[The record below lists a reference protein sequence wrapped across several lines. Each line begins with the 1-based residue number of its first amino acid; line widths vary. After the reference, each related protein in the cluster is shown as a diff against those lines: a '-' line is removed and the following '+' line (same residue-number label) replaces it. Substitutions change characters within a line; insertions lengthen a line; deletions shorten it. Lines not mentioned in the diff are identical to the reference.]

1 MRLELNSDSSSRAVE
16 NEKKIELKYTTMVE
30 GARTVHT
37 DTLRKKSNYFFPA
50 NSQHTQTDFVS
61 VLNAIF
67 TNMNGLYAQ
76 LSMVLYT
83 MVQSVFVWFF
93 FCRYHICTHTILSS
107 RDSLHLRKHNFAH
120 FFSHSSTPDTNKMVI
135 ILRAYVLGK
144 RCNYIYFRQAEANA
158 QTSSLVGRL
167 QTKR

>member
-1 MRLELNSDSSSRAVE
+1 MHMRLELNSDRSSRAVE

-37 DTLRKKSNYFFPA
+37 DTLRKKSNNFFPA
-50 NSQHTQTDFVS
+50 NLQHTQIDFVS
-61 VLNAIF
+61 VLNAIS

-93 FCRYHICTHTILSS
+93 S
-107 RDSLHLRKHNFAH
+107 A
-120 FFSHSSTPDTNKMVI
+120 VI
-135 ILRAYVLGK
+135 IYAHTQFSAVVIVST
-144 RCNYIYFRQAEANA
+144 CANIISPTFFPI
-158 QTSSLVGRL
+158 QVHQIR
-167 QTKR
+167 TKWLLF